1 MEGRTI
7 GIILAGQLVGRGVE
21 ETTSMIDASVAPIA
35 GQPVSRI
42 LNVVIGGGV
51 MVAPL
56 MMRGMNPDLQV
67 GMAIAGSHALVDAVA
82 DGVKDAL
89 GMGMTYGAR
98 LGAAGMASPG
108 GSMGI
113 GMIQRQPL
121 GMAPGGAIPMGMV
134 D

>member
-7 GIILAGQLVGRGVE
+7 GIIFAGQLVGRGVE

-35 GQPVSRI
+35 GQPASRI
-42 LNVVIGGGV
+42 LNVVIGGGAMIAPMV
-51 MVAPL
+51 MKT
-56 MMRGMNPDLQV
+56 MNPDLQV

-89 GMGMTYGAR
+89 GMGMPLGATR
-98 LGAAGMASPG
+98 LGAAGMAAPSG
-108 GSMGI
+108 GR
-113 GMIQRQPL
+113 GMTQRQPL
-121 GMAPGGAIPMGMV
+121 GMGPGEAIPMGLV